1 VEDACLVASRIRAGM
16 NDIFLNDYSLAVTP
30 TRANTSLENS
40 FLLLVFVPGL
50 LGGISM
56 SYGRQDQGQR

>member
-1 VEDACLVASRIRAGM
+1 M
-16 NDIFLNDYSLAVTP
+16 NDIFLNDYSLAGTP

-50 LGGISM
+50 LGGTCM
-56 SYGRQDQGQR
+56 CYRKQEE